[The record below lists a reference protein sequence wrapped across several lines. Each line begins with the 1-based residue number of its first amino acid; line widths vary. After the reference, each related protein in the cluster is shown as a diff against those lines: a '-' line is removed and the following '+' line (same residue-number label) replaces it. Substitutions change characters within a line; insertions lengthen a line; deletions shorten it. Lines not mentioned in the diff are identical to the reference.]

1 MTARILD
8 GNAIARSIRRDIADV
23 VAARLERGL
32 PRPGVAVVLVGDDPA
47 SAIYVKHKRRDCV
60 EVGFK
65 HDFRHLPADTTED
78 AVVDA
83 IEELNADDSIDGM
96 LVQLPLPAHL
106 DAQRILERI
115 APGKDVDG
123 VHPYNIG
130 RLALRQ
136 PALRSC
142 TPKGVMALLERTETP
157 LRGLSA
163 TILGASNHVG
173 RPMGL
178 ELLLAGCTVTT
189 AHKFT
194 RDAAAHV
201 RTADIVVSA
210 TGQPGL
216 VRGDWIRPGA
226 IVIDVG
232 ITRDRNNRLHGD
244 VDFEAA
250 RERASWITPVPGGVG
265 PMTRVAMLQN
275 VLQSAQ
281 GRVEPPHAQP
291 SPSAQHD
298 PARHDSGQ
306 EESGQEES
314 ARHDSGR
321 HRSAP
326 RHAMRPPAAGTP

>member
-8 GNAIARSIRRDIADV
+8 GNAIAGSIRKDVAGV
-23 VAARLERGL
+23 VASRLEQGRR
-32 PRPGVAVVLVGDDPA
+32 RPGVAVLLVGDDPA
-47 SAIYVKHKRRDCV
+47 SAIYVKHKRRDCL

-65 HDFRHLPADTTED
+65 HDIRRLPANTTE
-78 AVVDA
+78 AALVRM
-83 IEELNADDSIDGM
+83 IEELNADDTIDGM
-96 LVQLPLPAHL
+96 LVQLPLPGHL
-106 DAQRILERI
+106 DPQHILERI
-115 APGKDVDG
+115 ASAKDVDG

-142 TPKGVMALLERTETP
+142 TPKGIMALLERTGTP

-163 TILGASNHVG
+163 TVVGASNHVG

-194 RDAAAHV
+194 RDTAAHV
-201 RTADIVVSA
+201 AAADIVVSA
-210 TGQPGL
+210 TGQAGL
-216 VRGDWIRPGA
+216 VRGEWIKPGA

-232 ITRDRNNRLHGD
+232 ITRDRDNRLHGD

-250 RERASWITPVPGGVG
+250 CERAAWITPVPGGVG

-275 VLQSAQ
+275 VLQ
-281 GRVEPPHAQP
+281 
-291 SPSAQHD
+291 
-298 PARHDSGQ
+298 
-306 EESGQEES
+306 
-314 ARHDSGR
+314 
-321 HRSAP
+321 
-326 RHAMRPPAAGTP
+326 AAEGP